1 MDGGDYESGDDGQTE
16 ALTGVDVAQSGAT
29 LRRETATNG
38 VGILP
43 GGEHRPRFSTRHLP
57 APNHHVAVTKAVAG
71 RSGGPASGF
80 AWLFRASRRLKKENT
95 KWRPSPRQSRPT
107 ATSTGP

>member
-43 GGEHRPRFSTRHLP
+43 GGEHRPRFSIPHLP

-71 RSGGPASGF
+71 RSRDLVVLPPVLRGCSAPADD
-80 AWLFRASRRLKKENT
+80 
-95 KWRPSPRQSRPT
+95 
-107 ATSTGP
+107 